1 MYYNFISILK
11 KKAVKSIRNNVLYFY
26 TMDKRVVAIIMA
38 GGLGK
43 RMESDLPKVLHKV
56 GGVPMI
62 NRVLG
67 SLKVLEQKIGVV
79 DKIIV
84 VVGKYKDQ
92 IRAVIEQVEGLPA
105 IVYVTQPE
113 PQGTGH
119 AIMCCKEELA
129 ECPNSDVLIL
139 SGDVPLLSI
148 HTMQNLLGMKSDVK
162 LIATSLADPTGYGR
176 IVIRDGKFDRIVE
189 QKDCN
194 QDELQISIVNG
205 GIYCIK
211 SSLLTKYLPYLTNN
225 NKQCEYYLTDI
236 IEIIKTRENVDID
249 ILHIEKDRVHEI
261 IGVNTI
267 QQLVELEEL
276 LDMKEMMEK

>member
-1 MYYNFISILK
+1 VIYVYIME
-11 KKAVKSIRNNVLYFY
+11 
-26 TMDKRVVAIIMA
+26 KRVVAIIMA

-56 GGVPMI
+56 GGVSMI
-62 NRVLG
+62 NRVLL
-67 SLKVLEQKIGVV
+67 SLKDLEKKTGVL

-84 VVGKYKDQ
+84 VVGKYKEQ
-92 IRAVIEQVEGLPA
+92 IRAVIEEVEGLPA

-113 PQGTGH
+113 PLGTGH
-119 AIMCCKEELA
+119 AIMCCREELA

-139 SGDVPLLSI
+139 SGDVPLLTI
-148 HTMQNLLGMKSDVK
+148 HTMQNLLGMKSDAK
-162 LIATSLADPTGYGR
+162 LIATNLADPTGYGR
-176 IVIRDGKFDRIVE
+176 IVSRDGKFDRIVE

-194 QDELQISIVNG
+194 SDELQFSNVNG

-211 SSLLTKYLPYLTNN
+211 SSLLTKYLPYLTNH

-236 IEIIKTRENVDID
+236 IEIIKTHENVDID
-249 ILHIEKDRVHEI
+249 ILQIEKDRVHEI

-267 QQLVELEEL
+267 QQLVELEEM